1 MSKSKSKSEDKV
13 ETVPIPKPWTQD
25 EEIMLY
31 SMRED
36 GLPYRIISSELLC
49 RSVNSCEKK
58 YRSTIWVNKP
68 FYDNAKHTIKEGL
81 KKAYVERLAN
91 LTDKRISVNQVKA
104 DIIGDRLVRAIE
116 ALPNVPKPRKSKRK
130 KFKKDHVEDVGL
142 IISDC
147 HIGEEFTLEET
158 GGLGEYNLNIFKQRV
173 DNLTYGATDIVD
185 LHSHIYTLKTLHL
198 FCLGDIVAGMNDVGA
213 WSPIYINM
221 PIFEQFVEGVE
232 ALAQMI
238 DHWLTIFEDINFYG
252 VFGNHGRCQDKNT
265 KILTP
270 DGYKTYDQ
278 IKKGD
283 LVGTI
288 NMTNARFEFQP
299 IQKVHIYQNE
309 PNLVVGK
316 TASAE
321 IKQTLDH
328 DVLVDR
334 MRPKK
339 NCVVNLHKVK
349 AKSLVRDTGT
359 IHKIPIS
366 TYSGNIDYNISD
378 DMLRLLGI
386 IMTDGCYPQKCNSI
400 TIYQSKI
407 KNISKIK
414 KLLGRIGCSHSI
426 YKREKNV
433 DSILGVELKQCRTE
447 NCFYIKS
454 SDLTRKIRKEL
465 LPIRESV
472 PNWMHSLSDRQV
484 NILLEYIVLGDGSV
498 RKEKKHKDGYVR
510 RGGLDVVWGK
520 KNFLEALAGLLV
532 SHNIPC
538 SLNKHKRIKTNK
550 QTENQENW
558 YLQVKKRACYCIKS
572 NQFNVVDYNDTVW
585 CVTVDNGTIAVLGEQ
600 GDAYFTGNC
609 SKRGSEKEYVNWD
622 FMTYQFL
629 MCRFKNNPRVKFNV
643 PKTWWIFE
651 KIRSH
656 KFLIVHGDDMKGMA
670 WPAKSLL
677 DFEQKMIGILKD
689 IPDYTI
695 AGHYHSAAELSTNHG
710 KVLLNGSF
718 IGGDIYSLKNLQ
730 RSSLPEQKIFGIHD
744 RRGITW
750 TYDLNLNIERR

>member
-1 MSKSKSKSEDKV
+1 MSKSKSKIEDKV
-13 ETVPIPKPWTQD
+13 VPVPIPKPWTQD

-173 DNLTYGATDIVD
+173 DNLTYAATDIVD
-185 LHSHIYTLKTLHL
+185 LHSRIYTLKTLHL

-252 VFGNHGRCQDKNT
+252 VFGNHGR
-265 KILTP
+265 
-270 DGYKTYDQ
+270 
-278 IKKGD
+278 
-283 LVGTI
+283 V
-288 NMTNARFEFQP
+288 
-299 IQKVHIYQNE
+299 
-309 PNLVVGK
+309 
-316 TASAE
+316 
-321 IKQTLDH
+321 
-328 DVLVDR
+328 
-334 MRPKK
+334 
-339 NCVVNLHKVK
+339 
-349 AKSLVRDTGT
+349 
-359 IHKIPIS
+359 
-366 TYSGNIDYNISD
+366 
-378 DMLRLLGI
+378 
-386 IMTDGCYPQKCNSI
+386 
-400 TIYQSKI
+400 
-407 KNISKIK
+407 
-414 KLLGRIGCSHSI
+414 
-426 YKREKNV
+426 
-433 DSILGVELKQCRTE
+433 
-447 NCFYIKS
+447 
-454 SDLTRKIRKEL
+454 
-465 LPIRESV
+465 
-472 PNWMHSLSDRQV
+472 
-484 NILLEYIVLGDGSV
+484 
-498 RKEKKHKDGYVR
+498 
-510 RGGLDVVWGK
+510 
-520 KNFLEALAGLLV
+520 
-532 SHNIPC
+532 
-538 SLNKHKRIKTNK
+538 
-550 QTENQENW
+550 
-558 YLQVKKRACYCIKS
+558 
-572 NQFNVVDYNDTVW
+572 
-585 CVTVDNGTIAVLGEQ
+585 
-600 GDAYFTGNC
+600 